1 MNIVA
6 FKGALF
12 AYLLATGFYLL
23 YIIFIKDRFA
33 KIGKLFT
40 IIGFSAHTLAIII
53 RYFEAG
59 YPPFTNLHES
69 LSIFAWV
76 TILFYLFYE
85 YKYNMPSLGS
95 FILPL
100 SFMLLVYAAIVPMGI
115 EPLRPALQSIWLSIH
130 TAFAFLGY
138 GAFALAFCVAIMYI
152 IQERQLKRKKIGPF
166 YYRLPALDVL
176 DYIEHKSLAIGF
188 PCLTI
193 AIITGSM
200 WASKAW
206 GAYWSWDP
214 KETWSLITWFIYTAI
229 IHSRI
234 GLGWRGKKASYLAI
248 IGFIFVLF
256 TFLGVN
262 LLLKGLHSYV

>member
-1 MNIVA
+1 MNILA

-12 AYLLATGFYLL
+12 CYLVATGFYLIYL
-23 YIIFIKDRFA
+23 IWIKDKFA

-40 IIGFSAHTLAIII
+40 VIGFIFHTLAFII

-59 YPPFTNLHES
+59 HFPITNLHES
-69 LSIFAWV
+69 LSIFAWI

-85 YKYNMPSLGS
+85 YKYDMPSLGS
-95 FILPL
+95 FILPF
-100 SFMLLVYAAIVPMGI
+100 SSISLVYAAIVPMEI
-115 EPLRPALQSIWLSIH
+115 KPLNPALQSAWLSIH
-130 TAFAFLGY
+130 AAFAFIGY
-138 GAFALAFCVAIMYI
+138 GAFALAFCVAIMYL
-152 IQERQLKRKKIGPF
+152 IQERQLKKKKLGPF
-166 YYRLPALDVL
+166 YYRLPALDLL
-176 DYIEHKSLAIGF
+176 DYIEHKSLIIGF

-206 GAYWSWDP
+206 GTYWSWDP
-214 KETWSLITWFIYTAI
+214 KETWSLITWLIYNAI

-256 TFLGVN
+256 TFFGVN